1 MPRDTAIRGIYLA
14 AILSLGAFCLHLGLE
29 GLDQIVGPALG
40 ATVSASQT
48 WFMAGWLFLGNAFLL
63 GLSAIRVRFWSVGH
77 LAVLGLN
84 GLVWSAAGLSMG
96 LPVQSLLIWA
106 ALGVVFLALT
116 VLHVRFSPRPAD

>member
-1 MPRDTAIRGIYLA
+1 MPRDTANRWIYLA
-14 AILSLGAFCLHLGLE
+14 AILTLAAFCLHLGLE

-40 ATVSASQT
+40 GAITASQT
-48 WFMAGWLFLGNAFLL
+48 WLMAGWLFLGNAVLL
-63 GLSAIRVRFWSVGH
+63 GLSAIRVRSWSVGH

-106 ALGVVFLALT
+106 ALGGVFLALT
-116 VLHVRFSPRPAD
+116 VLHVRVSARPAD